1 MFDYLIWRG
10 DLSFGN
16 APLCP
21 IDALIFSMLAY
32 MDLRKVVPADPG
44 AEPVRLSDA
53 VEKYFALPG
62 SHLPHVTGASN
73 HVKLLR
79 KLSESERFGGLRLFA
94 AKRQVNRSEN
104 MQFGAISVLLPG
116 QNLFVAYQGTDDTL
130 VGWKEDFMMSY
141 ECPVPAQLSAVNY
154 LNEVGAAYPMRRIFT
169 GGHSKGGNLAVYSAA
184 KSSGDIQERI
194 VAVHNNDGPG
204 FIWDIS
210 KTPGHKRIAGRIHT
224 VLPQTSVVGMLMEHE
239 KHYQVVYSTYDGLYQ
254 HDGFSWQ
261 VVGDHFIHLDGFSRE
276 GKVIDETLESWEGS
290 LSPKQREAFAD
301 ALYTVLTASGAKT
314 LSDLNGDKLKSAVTM
329 LKTYSNLDRETRQ
342 LLSGS
347 LRALVGSYAK
357 NVADDVQ
364 KNDLEP
370 LRRKLERQRKKA
382 EKRGA
387 KKK

>member
-1 MFDYLIWRG
+1 MSNMFDYLIWRG

-32 MDLRKVVPADPG
+32 MDLRKVVPADPS

-79 KLSESERFGGLRLFA
+79 KLSESERFGGLRLFG

-169 GGHSKGGNLAVYSAA
+169 GGHSKGGNLATYAAVKSGPGVYP
-184 KSSGDIQERI
+184 RI
-194 VAVHNNDGPG
+194 RGVYNNDGPG
-204 FIWDIS
+204 FCDGTLY
-210 KTPGHKRIAGRIHT
+210 TPEYREMRDKIHT
-224 VLPQTSVVGMLMEHE
+224 YMPQSSIVAVLLEHDWKHKIVVSNGTGIL
-239 KHYQVVYSTYDGLYQ
+239 Q
-254 HDGFSWQ
+254 HDAYTWQ
-261 VVGDHFIHLDGFSRE
+261 VRGTEFTYTEKRTAFGEKTEAVLDRFIGALSPERKRMFCE
-276 GKVIDETLESWEGS
+276 ALFEILESTEKDTVSGIIRGKKQS
-290 LSPKQREAFAD
+290 LKQIMKAYGDLPDDLRG
-301 ALYTVLTASGAKT
+301 ALNDSVAELKKSRKAVEKAERLK
-314 LSDLNGDKLKSAVTM
+314 KSA
-329 LKTYSNLDRETRQ
+329 
-342 LLSGS
+342 
-347 LRALVGSYAK
+347 
-357 NVADDVQ
+357 
-364 KNDLEP
+364 P
-370 LRRKLERQRKKA
+370 
-382 EKRGA
+382 
-387 KKK
+387 